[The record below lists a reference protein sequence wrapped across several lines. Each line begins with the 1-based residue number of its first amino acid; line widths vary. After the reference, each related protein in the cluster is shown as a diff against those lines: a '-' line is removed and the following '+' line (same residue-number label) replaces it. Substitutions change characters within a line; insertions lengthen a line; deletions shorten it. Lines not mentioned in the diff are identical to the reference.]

1 MPNVNELSARAKR
14 LHVNF
19 TGPIGHQKVADLAGV
34 WLPDINFHEVEMFH
48 VIDLEELYTVP
59 AEVFAG
65 LDPITQQEFAIN
77 IDGVAASPPIVHV
90 NLDLRGQGAT
100 AQSALLQNDVD
111 GNAVLSHGGNVR
123 AGDKF
128 FGSAATRDGSP
139 VPGVGNP
146 RLPRVPLHVRAE
158 FRMLLETLKQDLALA
173 QDGVEERA
181 DAIWGDFD
189 VTDLLLRR
197 VTPLGIDAGPASRT
211 VRQTFARA
219 LITEHEA
226 GNLAAVEL
234 LLQSPP
240 PDGLFPT
247 RVNQT
252 VWLALSTCGLL
263 EYYFTYGYNDFHRY
277 GGIFTNEHE
286 GDNEGCCLV
295 FERLRLAE
303 LQNQNGDPRAVAP
316 LGLITS
322 VHNESNNAD
331 ESRAIDPDPGDARD
345 GLEVFVARGSHAT
358 YLTPG
363 THDFFDISDLAR
375 ESPEAMAVVALVAP
389 WLIPLLMIYE
399 HFNSDPDETSN
410 DGVTGQTDV
419 NPASDP
425 ETHLPVNLVV
435 TPLSNIDG
443 DANIYDLPASS
454 AEALALRA
462 FRGALGAHAGIRDK
476 SPKWENKTRRYFKH
490 LIGALESGKFRSP
503 QRPVVIL

>member
-1 MPNVNELSARAKR
+1 
-14 LHVNF
+14 
-19 TGPIGHQKVADLAGV
+19 
-34 WLPDINFHEVEMFH
+34 
-48 VIDLEELYTVP
+48 
-59 AEVFAG
+59 
-65 LDPITQQEFAIN
+65 
-77 IDGVAASPPIVHV
+77 
-90 NLDLRGQGAT
+90 
-100 AQSALLQNDVD
+100 
-111 GNAVLSHGGNVR
+111 
-123 AGDKF
+123 
-128 FGSAATRDGSP
+128 
-139 VPGVGNP
+139 
-146 RLPRVPLHVRAE
+146 
-158 FRMLLETLKQDLALA
+158 MLLETLKQDLALA

-197 VTPLGIDAGPASRT
+197 VTPVGVDAGPASRP
-211 VRQTFARA
+211 VRQKFART

-226 GNLAAVEL
+226 LNFAAVDL

-240 PDGLFPT
+240 ADGPFLT

-263 EYYFTYGYNDFHRY
+263 EYYFTYAYNDFHRY

-303 LQNQNGDPRAVAP
+303 LQKQEDGDPRTVAP

-322 VHNESNNAD
+322 VHNEFNNAD
-331 ESRAIDPDPGDARD
+331 ESRAIDRDPGDARD

-363 THDFFDISDLAR
+363 THDFFDPSDLAR
-375 ESPEAMAVVALVAP
+375 ENPAAVAVVALVAP

-399 HFNSDPDETSN
+399 HFNGDPDETSSH
-410 DGVTGQTDV
+410 GVTGQTDV

-425 ETHLPVNLVV
+425 ETHLPVSLVV
-435 TPLSNIDG
+435 TPLSNIDD

-454 AEALALRA
+454 AAALALRA
-462 FRGALGAHAGIRDK
+462 FRGALGAHDGIRDK

-490 LIGALESGKFRSP
+490 LIRALESGKFRPP